1 MKGVA
6 KPKKDK
12 KKTISGCTKIVLE
25 QILEASPLHPTWG
38 FKAPSWLPG
47 DYLVCYHTLA
57 YDRQSYDAT
66 NLIWPQSCPNS
77 NFVVTDLTSEYLI
90 CIFMDIVTEK

>member
-12 KKTISGCTKIVLE
+12 KKTISGCTKTVLK

-38 FKAPSWLPG
+38 FKAPS
-47 DYLVCYHTLA
+47 
-57 YDRQSYDAT
+57 
-66 NLIWPQSCPNS
+66 
-77 NFVVTDLTSEYLI
+77 
-90 CIFMDIVTEK
+90 